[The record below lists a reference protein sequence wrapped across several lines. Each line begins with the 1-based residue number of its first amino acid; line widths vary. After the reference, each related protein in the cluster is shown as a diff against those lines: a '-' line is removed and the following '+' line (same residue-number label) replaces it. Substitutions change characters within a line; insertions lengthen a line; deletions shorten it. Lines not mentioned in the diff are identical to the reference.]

1 MTLAT
6 PTQHQPES
14 NPSQEEAVLFDG
26 HPALFC
32 SFGQVLLGIITLGI
46 AVLVFS
52 WKRKALHYRITTQR
66 VVIEYG
72 LFSKRMDQLDVYRII
87 DYTVDIPFGQRLV
100 GTGNLILK
108 SMDQTTPEL
117 RLIGLKT
124 DVRGLYENLRRAT
137 ELEKQR
143 RGVRVVDAESH
154 NVR

>member
-1 MTLAT
+1 MR
-6 PTQHQPES
+6 QI
-14 NPSQEEAVLFDG
+14 
-26 HPALFC
+26 
-32 SFGQVLLGIITLGI
+32 GQVLLGIITLGI